1 MSDIMC
7 VTTVAVCTFQQ
18 ITYNQKSK
26 HLMNTLQKQLLHI
39 LQKYIGMMDG
49 DIEGYPELDDFQV
62 IFLAKMLPKMTWT
75 KEF

>member
-1 MSDIMC
+1 
-7 VTTVAVCTFQQ
+7 
-18 ITYNQKSK
+18 
-26 HLMNTLQKQLLHI
+26 MNTLQKQLLHI

-49 DIEGYPELDDFQV
+49 DTEGCPELDDFQV

>member
-1 MSDIMC
+1 
-7 VTTVAVCTFQQ
+7 
-18 ITYNQKSK
+18 
-26 HLMNTLQKQLLHI
+26 MNTLQKQLLHI

-49 DIEGYPELDDFQV
+49 DTEEYPELDDFQV